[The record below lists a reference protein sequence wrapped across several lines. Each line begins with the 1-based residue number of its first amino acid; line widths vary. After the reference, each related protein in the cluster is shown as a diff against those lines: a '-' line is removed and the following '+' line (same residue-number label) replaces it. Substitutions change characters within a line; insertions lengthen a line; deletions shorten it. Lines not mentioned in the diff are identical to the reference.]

1 MVFLT
6 NRVQPT
12 RENQKIAK
20 IRPALHDAVMQSLG
34 FTVPEACWD
43 AQYRMYHGDNVS
55 IGRGEVLIRETP
67 NH

>member
-1 MVFLT
+1 VVFLT

-34 FTVPEACWD
+34 FTA
-43 AQYRMYHGDNVS
+43 ANS
-55 IGRGEVLIRETP
+55 TK
-67 NH
+67 